1 MIQLKFV
8 QLGRCFRPCL
18 DPCSEK
24 TWEQLQYND
33 WRWLKLKP
41 NRVKSLP
48 RSTNLSWISP
58 ARSASW
64 CCVAPTHRVVFACR
78 PHVDSHV
85 DKRSRWTSGWIISWE
100 NNGRIVGN
108 QGMISWDELSAI
120 WFYCWAQWHGWPL
133 GRHQMVLYP
142 NGWPFFYV
150 LGIWWLYKLWIWID
164 SGYTHV

>member
-1 MIQLKFV
+1 MLQAMSGSMFGKDMRTTAIQWLETTKIEAE
-8 QLGRCFRPCL
+8 Q
-18 DPCSEK
+18 SEK
-24 TWEQLQYND
+24 SAPIYKPQLNQ
-33 WRWLKLKP
+33 
-41 NRVKSLP
+41 
-48 RSTNLSWISP
+48 P

-120 WFYCWAQWHGWPL
+120 WVYCWAQWHGWPL
-133 GRHQMVLYP
+133 GLHQMVLYP